1 MTIRRIM
8 QVEIT
13 PYPDTEELC
22 RVVLRDPHTGTAMVC
37 LSGES
42 TEFWTRSMQ

>member
-1 MTIRRIM
+1 M

-13 PYPDTEELC
+13 TDPDTEELC
-22 RVVLRDPHTGTAMVC
+22 RVVLRDPHTGTAMLY
-37 LSGES
+37 LSDES